1 MNTIHYVEGHISA
14 QGEIRVMFQKRKEGE
29 VDTVGYMCVNSQ
41 YLSSRGYNEK
51 CNKNQVNII
60 YQGLYILIH
69 SINFLLYTE
78 YVPSHQNYQEERHS
92 LCLQDAHSLEE
103 KLCPRKYTTQ
113 CGKESTLQKGSEH
126 QRKERLFSAEKD
138 QEQLDWENY
147 NRIICEYKRLTYIGK
162 IL

>member
-1 MNTIHYVEGHISA
+1 MNTIHYLECHISA
-14 QGEIRVMFQKRKEGE
+14 QGEIRVMFQKKNEGE
-29 VDTVGYMCVNSQ
+29 VDTVGCMCVNSQ

-103 KLCPRKYTTQ
+103 KFRHVPKEVYNSVERNQPCRRVQSTRGRKDFSQ
-113 CGKESTLQKGSEH
+113 
-126 QRKERLFSAEKD
+126 QRRTKNNL
-138 QEQLDWENY
+138 
-147 NRIICEYKRLTYIGK
+147 IGK
-162 IL
+162 ITTELFVNIKG